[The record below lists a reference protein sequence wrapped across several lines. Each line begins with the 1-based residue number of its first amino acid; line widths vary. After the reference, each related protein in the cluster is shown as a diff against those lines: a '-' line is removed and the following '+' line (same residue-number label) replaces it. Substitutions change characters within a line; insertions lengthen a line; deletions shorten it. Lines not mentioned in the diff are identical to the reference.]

1 MNDILI
7 IMPEIVLLTMTCI
20 TLIADLY
27 ISSESRWTTYALG
40 QASLVLTW
48 LACWVFPHGQDV
60 LAFQGQF
67 SADLLAFGLKNVIL
81 GLMVLVLVYSRHYV
95 LERPIPFGEFTLL
108 ALFSTLGMMFLV
120 SAKSLL
126 MLYLGLELMS
136 LSLYAIVALEKTGSL
151 SVEASMKYFVMGAL
165 ASGLLLYG
173 MSLLFGVTGTIQLD
187 QIAFILQAA
196 GPSMMNV
203 ILFAMI
209 FCVAAVAFKLGAVP
223 FHMWIP
229 DVYQGA
235 PTSMT
240 LLVSTAPKLAAFGLA
255 YRIFHDT
262 LAWTQFAWMPFFVLL
277 AVLSLAIGN
286 IVAISQTNVKR
297 LLGYSTIGHIGFLFL
312 GLLVAPVLGYGA
324 ALFYMVVYTIVV
336 ACAFGVLI
344 YLSKRG
350 IEVETFDD
358 LKGLSQRDP
367 WMAFV
372 MLLVAFSL
380 AGVPPT
386 VGFYAKFMILMGLV
400 NVGLAW
406 LAAFAV
412 VFSIIG
418 AYYYLK
424 IIKAMY
430 FDVPEKLSHIPAT
443 DVVAGPTDVRYVLS
457 LNGLAILGLGILPGP
472 LYVACQAVFQTMVP

>member
-7 IMPEIVLLTMTCI
+7 TTPEILLLTMASI

-27 ISSESRWTTYALG
+27 IKSRARWTTYALS
-40 QASLVLTW
+40 QAALILTW
-48 LACWVFPHGQDV
+48 VALWVFPHGEGV
-60 LAFQGQF
+60 VAFQGQF
-67 SADLLAFGLKNVIL
+67 SADLFAFGVKNVIL
-81 GLMVLVLVYSRHYV
+81 GLMVLVLLYSRHYV
-95 LERPIPFGEFTLL
+95 TERPIPFGEFHVL
-108 ALFSTLGMMFLV
+108 ALFATLGMMCLV
-120 SAKSLL
+120 SAKSLVV
-126 MLYLGLELMS
+126 LYLGLELLS
-136 LSLYAIVALEKTGSL
+136 LSLYALVALEKTGSL
-151 SVEASMKYFVMGAL
+151 AVEASMKYFVMGAL

-173 MSLLFGVTGTIQLD
+173 MSLLYGITGSLALDHIALSLHILGPRVLVVTC
-187 QIAFILQAA
+187 
-196 GPSMMNV
+196 
-203 ILFAMI
+203 FAMI
-209 FCVAAVAFKLGAVP
+209 FFVAGVAFKLGAVP

-240 LLVSTAPKLAAFGLA
+240 LLVSTAPKIAAFGMA

-262 LAWTQFAWMPFFVLL
+262 LAITQGGWMLFFLVM
-277 AVLSLAIGN
+277 AIMSLAIGN
-286 IVAISQTNVKR
+286 ITAIVQTNVKR

-312 GLLVAPVLGYGA
+312 GLLIAPVMGYGL
-324 ALFYMVVYTIVV
+324 ALYYIVAYAIVV

-344 YLSKRG
+344 YLSQRG

-358 LKGLSQRDP
+358 LKGLSRRDP

-386 VGFYAKFMILMGLV
+386 VGFYAKFMILSGLIAA
-400 NVGLAW
+400 GLAW
-406 LAAFAV
+406 IAALAV

-430 FDVPEKLSHIPAT
+430 FDVPDNEISIPAVT
-443 DVVAGPTDVRYVLS
+443 GARDMRVALS
-457 LNGLAILGLGILPGP
+457 VNGLAILGLGIIPGP
-472 LYVACQAVFQTMVP
+472 LFVACQVLFQSVFS